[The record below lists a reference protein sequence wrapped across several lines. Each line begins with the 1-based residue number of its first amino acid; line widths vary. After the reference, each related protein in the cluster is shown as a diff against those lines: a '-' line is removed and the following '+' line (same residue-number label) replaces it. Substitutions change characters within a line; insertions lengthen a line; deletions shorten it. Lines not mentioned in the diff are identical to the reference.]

1 MSICLNMIVRN
12 ESKVI
17 TRCLDSVLYLIQSWV
32 IVDTGSTDGTQE
44 VIINYF
50 KEKGIPGELHERPW
64 IDFATD
70 RNFALDLAR
79 DKADY
84 LLFIDAD
91 EMLTYK
97 TGYKKPTL
105 DAASYYI
112 VADSGGVMF
121 LRSLLVKT
129 SLNWKWEGVVHE
141 TIACPD
147 APPNVNNFKD
157 VFLVSFPD
165 GNRRLN
171 PKKFHF
177 DVEMLKKAY
186 KKEPRNSR
194 LLFYLARSTMANR
207 QYKASIYYFKKMIKG
222 IEETEEA
229 FLCRMD
235 IGLIYFA
242 TNKPIEKL
250 AHHYE
255 GIAKSFPTKMEPYF
269 MLARL
274 FRKQKNFDKAFEY
287 AAKGIEKP
295 MDQAGISVEKFVY
308 VWGIRLEYML
318 AAYALGKKEEGKLA
332 AEAILARKDI
342 SQNKWN
348 YVDTTFRALER
359 GDLSQTELFI

>member
-17 TRCLDSVLYLIQSWV
+17 VRCLDSVLYMIKSWV

-44 VIINYF
+44 IIINYF

-91 EMLTYK
+91 EMLTYQAGFK
-97 TGYKKPTL
+97 RPTL

-112 VADSGGVMF
+112 VTDSGGMLF
-121 LRSLLVKT
+121 LRPFLVKT
-129 SLNWKWEGVVHE
+129 SFNWKWEGVVHE
-141 TIACPD
+141 AIACLD
-147 APPNVNNFKD
+147 APRNMIHFKD
-157 VFLVSFPD
+157 LFLVSFPE

-186 KKEPRNSR
+186 KKEPQNAR
-194 LLFYLARSTMANR
+194 LLFYLARSTLANR
-207 QYKASIYYFKKMIKG
+207 QYKAAIHYFKKMIKG
-222 IEETEEA
+222 IEETQEA

-235 IGLIYFA
+235 IGLIYA
-242 TNKPIEKL
+242 ITNKPIEKL
-250 AHHYE
+250 ARHYE
-255 GIAKSFPTKMEPYF
+255 GIAKTFPDKKEPYF
-269 MLARL
+269 LLARA
-274 FRKQKNFDKAFEY
+274 FRKEKNFDKAFEY
-287 AAKGIEKP
+287 ASKGIEKP
-295 MDQAGISVEKFVY
+295 MNQAGIAIEKYVY
-308 VWGIRLEYML
+308 VWGMQLEYML
-318 AAYALGKKEEGKLA
+318 AAYALGKKEEGRKA
-332 AEAILARKDI
+332 ALAILARKDI

-359 GDLSQTELFI
+359 GDLSQTEVFI